1 MLIGEILIR
10 QGDCLEKDILHCLE
24 VQKQYGGRT
33 GEILINL
40 GCCSEDAILTA
51 LQQQFDIPL
60 YDQWVEDFGWNGEP
74 ELHGLEADWCENMK
88 IVPLVLDDG
97 KFFIALTDPLDLFLL
112 ESLALRFDCEI
123 APVLIKTHEL
133 RHLQSFLEAGSDIDD
148 RGELQDIAMKE
159 AASGAP
165 IIKFV
170 NDMIQRAAD
179 MGASDIH
186 IDAER
191 KGIRVRFR
199 IDGILRNVDRLSFV
213 QGPAVI
219 SRIKLMA
226 ALDISEKRMPQDGG
240 IRLKVN
246 NTDLDIRVA
255 TTPCL
260 HGENAILRLLTQSK
274 GALTLAELG
283 LREDHSAEIK
293 NWLLHPNG
301 VIIVT
306 GPTGS
311 GKTTTLYGFL
321 QTLLNERT
329 KIITIE
335 DPVENQVDGVT
346 QIQVQHDI
354 GLTFAKIL
362 RSILRQ
368 DPDIVLVGELRDRET
383 AQIAIQASL
392 TGHLVLTTL
401 HTNDALG
408 AITRL
413 MDMGIENYLLPPT
426 IIGVVAQ
433 RLVRKVCPHC
443 SEVDKMAMK
452 EAVALGWSNTIKEKY
467 GVTGKEKFM
476 LAKGCKECDGQGY
489 KGRMGI
495 FEMLPFTTKI
505 KKKIIAN
512 GIPDIDDIPDV
523 RTLREDGLLCA
534 ALGKTTVEE
543 IRRVT

>member
-1 MLIGEILIR
+1 MLIGEILIK
-10 QGDCLEKDILHCLE
+10 QGACQENDISHCLD
-24 VQKQYGGRT
+24 VQSQYGGRL

-40 GCCSEDAILTA
+40 GRCSEDAILKA
-51 LQQQFDIPL
+51 MQEQFGLQLYEQWLEEFGQQEEHEL
-60 YDQWVEDFGWNGEP
+60 Y
-74 ELHGLEADWCENMK
+74 GLDPAWCETMK
-88 IVPLVLDDG
+88 IAPLALKDG
-97 KFFIALTDPLDLFLL
+97 RFFVALTDPLNLLAL
-112 ESLALRFDCEI
+112 ESLSLRFQCEI
-123 APVLIKTHEL
+123 VPVLTRNHEL
-133 RHLQSFLEAGSDIDD
+133 RHLQSFLETGSDSDSSLP
-148 RGELQDIAMKE
+148 LQDIALKE

-165 IIKFV
+165 VIKFV
-170 NDMIQRAAD
+170 NDMIQRASD

-191 KGIRVRFR
+191 SGVRVRFR
-199 IDGILRNVDRLSFV
+199 IDGILRNVDRLSFI
-213 QGPAVI
+213 QGPSVI

-226 ALDISEKRMPQDGG
+226 SLDISEKRKPQDGG
-240 IRLKVN
+240 IRLKVGGV
-246 NTDLDIRVA
+246 DLDIRVA

-260 HGENAILRLLTQSK
+260 HGENAILRLLTQSR
-274 GALTLAELG
+274 GALALAELG
-283 LREDHSAEIK
+283 LRDDHARELET
-293 NWLLHPNG
+293 WLLNSHG

-321 QTLLNERT
+321 QRLLSEGT

-335 DPVENQVDGVT
+335 DPVENQVDGIT
-346 QIQVQHDI
+346 QIQVQPDI

-368 DPDIVLVGELRDRET
+368 DPDIVLVGELRDQET

-413 MDMGIENYLLPPT
+413 IDMGIENYLLPHT

-433 RLVRKVCPHC
+433 RLVRKVCTHC
-443 SEVDKMAMK
+443 AELSETAGR
-452 EAVALGWSNTIKEKY
+452 EAELLGWNSVLREKHMP
-467 GVTGKEKFM
+467 GGDDKFYK
-476 LAKGCKECDGQGY
+476 AVGCKKCEGLGY
-489 KGRMGI
+489 SGRLGI
-495 FEMLPFTTKI
+495 FEMYPFNAKI
-505 KKKIIAN
+505 KKKIIEK
-512 GIPDIDDIPDV
+512 GIPERDDAPDV

-534 ALGKTTVEE
+534 ALGQTTVAEV
-543 IRRVT
+543 RRVT